1 MADSEEATCCGSAN
15 RSAVRSGSARQTAT
29 SSLRPTATI
38 AFFLTQLAF
47 HPLECRLPV
56 AVAASGMLG
65 DLVHRR
71 TQVQP
76 PGFGDAAVSVD
87 LALSWT
93 SAPSP
98 P

>member
-1 MADSEEATCCGSAN
+1 LRLGEPVGRPLRQRAPDRHQQLAADSDN
-15 RSAVRSGSARQTAT
+15 RLLPS
-29 SSLRPTATI
+29 
-38 AFFLTQLAF
+38 QLAF